1 LLRSGGRR
9 QFDVV
14 DSEGVESYPRGSVSD
29 KGNYEEAV
37 AFGIPLALVN
47 ERSKVSK
54 RPEGWVGRFRGS
66 GFGHQ
71 HLDLGLCREI
81 GIGEL
86 FSLWF

>member
-1 LLRSGGRR
+1 MLRSSGRR

-14 DSEGVESYPRGSVSD
+14 DSESVEGCPRGGVSD
-29 KGNYEEAV
+29 KRNYEEAG
-37 AFGIPLALVN
+37 AFDIPLALVS

-54 RPEGWVGRFRGS
+54 RPEGWVGRFRGL
-66 GFGHQ
+66 GWEHQ

>member
-14 DSEGVESYPRGSVSD
+14 DSEGVKSYPRGSVSD

-37 AFGIPLALVN
+37 AFDIPLALVN

-71 HLDLGLCREI
+71 HLDLGLRREI